1 MAALDEEVGFTTD
14 SSSARLPDASQ
25 LDAERKR
32 ELRAHYGWI
41 RGFFKSRPSKYT
53 DLQRT
58 LNQAR
63 VGVNYDEYLTRSVQ
77 FALLGSLFGVLLGV
91 GLTVLLSASGV
102 LAGLQSPVAAP
113 SDIGS
118 AVSANRTLV
127 VGAAVSLLAAVG
139 IGVST
144 WYGRLYYPRMVVGR
158 RRRAINVT
166 LPHAIVYM
174 YALSH
179 GGMNLYEVIRELA
192 GSQDAYGEVA
202 REFDTVVRD
211 TELFGNDLYTALSN
225 ARNLT
230 PSDNLEQF
238 LDDTL
243 SVLDSGGDVT
253 IFFEDEAQNYLDEAE
268 DEQERFLETLAL
280 LSEVFIVGFV
290 AAPLFIIVILLVMNL
305 MGANTLFQLGLIVYA
320 VLPLGIAGFLVLLD
334 ILSAPYVQ
342 ERVELADDHDG
353 RERFLVGRIVWDAA
367 RRAGES
373 LRIAGAKAAAAIR
386 REPYTPPVVT
396 PAMRVAD
403 SHRRYRQHR
412 RKRALRDLLYQ
423 PVVAV
428 QRRPMLSL
436 VGTVPLALVFA
447 AAVALTGTATPS
459 LAALSDQPIRTT
471 TWLVCLPVLVAA
483 VPLAA
488 LHERKTRRQKSITR
502 RFPDTLNILSSANKM
517 GISFTDALGL
527 VSRWTSGPIGEE
539 LRLVRNDI
547 KWNRDTA
554 GALRSCAN
562 RLNTPRLSRTVRLIG
577 GGLRSSS
584 DLSKILSIAAEDTR
598 SRHKMD
604 RKRYRELSSYTSV
617 VIIGFLVYLMVIIL
631 LVNNYLEPIAA
642 TPAVEAPAGQDTPI
656 SVAGIDVATYTALFY
671 HSALVQAIGSGL
683 IAGKLADNSLLSGLK
698 YSILLV
704 VLAVLAFVIV

>member
-1 MAALDEEVGFTTD
+1 MATIDDEVGISTDRSTTQ
-14 SSSARLPDASQ
+14 LPNADE
-25 LDAERKR
+25 LDAERRR
-32 ELRAHYGWI
+32 ELREHYGSV
-41 RGFFKSRPSKYT
+41 RGYFKSRPDRYT
-53 DLQRT
+53 DFQRT

-63 VGVNYDEYLTRSVQ
+63 FGVNYDEYLARSVQ
-77 FALLGSLFGVLLGV
+77 YALLGGLLGVLVGV
-91 GLTVLLSASGV
+91 GLTVLLSTSGV
-102 LAGLQSPVAAP
+102 LAGLQSPVSAP
-113 SDIGS
+113 GDIGS
-118 AVSANRTLV
+118 LVSANRTLV
-127 VGAAVSLLAAVG
+127 VGALVSLLGGALVAAG
-139 IGVST
+139 T
-144 WYGRLYYPRMVVGR
+144 WYGRLYYPQTVVGR

-192 GSQDAYGEVA
+192 DSQDAYGEVA

-211 TELFGNDLYTALSN
+211 AELFGNDLYTALSN

-253 IFFEDEAQNYLDEAE
+253 IFFEDESQNYLDDAE

-320 VLPLGIAGFLVLLD
+320 VLPLGITGFIVLLD
-334 ILSAPYVQ
+334 VLSAPYVQ
-342 ERVELADDHDG
+342 ERVELADEAATT
-353 RERFLVGRIVWDAA
+353 ERFLAVRIAVDGLRRARDWFRTQAAIVAA
-367 RRAGES
+367 RIRGET
-373 LRIAGAKAAAAIR
+373 
-386 REPYTPPVVT
+386 YTPPALT
-396 PAMRVAD
+396 PAMRAER
-403 SHRRYRQHR
+403 SYRRYRQHR
-412 RKRALRDLLYQ
+412 RKQTLLALLYR

-428 QRRPMLSL
+428 QRQPTLSL
-436 VGTVPLALVFA
+436 AATLPLALVT
-447 AAVALTGTATPS
+447 VGVLTVTDTATPS
-459 LAALSDQPIRTT
+459 LAAFTEMPVRTT
-471 TWLVCLPVLVAA
+471 TWLVCLPLLIAA
-483 VPLAA
+483 VPLAV
-488 LHERKTRRQKSITR
+488 LHERKARRQNSITQ

-517 GISFTDALGL
+517 GIPFTEALGL
-527 VSRWTSGPIGEE
+527 VSRWTSGPIGAE

-547 KWNRDTA
+547 KWNHDTA

-604 RKRYRELSSYTSV
+604 RKRFRELSSYTSV

-642 TPAVEAPAGQDTPI
+642 TPTVEAPPGQDTPI

-671 HSALVQAIGSGL
+671 HSALIQGVGSGL

-704 VLAVLAFVIV
+704 VLAVVAFIIV